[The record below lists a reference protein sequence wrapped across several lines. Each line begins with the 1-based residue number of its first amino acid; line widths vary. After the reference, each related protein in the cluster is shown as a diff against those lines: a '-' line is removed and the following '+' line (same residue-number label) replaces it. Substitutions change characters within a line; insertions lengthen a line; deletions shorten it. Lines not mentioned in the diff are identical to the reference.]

1 MQQDGSGRSR
11 VSHTGRSG
19 FSLVEVVVALAVA
32 GLAAAFIISREPLD
46 RFSLTRAA
54 RVAESQLALAR
65 LHAVATHEPTAVT
78 LAGTRLEVSRRGG
91 SVLSRVDLGRRTLG
105 RLDSVRLRPSTLRFN
120 ARGHGSPGSVYL
132 YRGDRGIRLVSNFV
146 GRVRPVPFQ
155 N

>member
-1 MQQDGSGRSR
+1 MQQDGSRKSR
-11 VSHTGRSG
+11 GSHTGRSG
-19 FSLVEVVVALAVA
+19 FSLVEVAVALAVT

-54 RVAESQLALAR
+54 RVAESQLTLAR
-65 LHAVATHEPTAVT
+65 LHAIATHAPTAVT
-78 LAGTRLEVSRRGG
+78 LAGTRLEVSRHGG
-91 SVLSRVDLGRRTLG
+91 SLLSRVDLGGHALG
-105 RLDSVRLRPSTLRFN
+105 RLDSVRLQPSTLRFN

-155 N
+155 H